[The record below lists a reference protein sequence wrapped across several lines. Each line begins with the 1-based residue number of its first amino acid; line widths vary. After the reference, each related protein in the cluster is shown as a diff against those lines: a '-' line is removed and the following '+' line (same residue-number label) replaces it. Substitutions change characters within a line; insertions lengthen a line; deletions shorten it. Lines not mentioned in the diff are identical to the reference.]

1 MQHNNINCTHYFATL
16 QTVFTFLIWKKFP
29 HGNLACGE
37 FLPMT
42 ICHVEISPHDRFSL
56 HGHRDKY
63 QVYWN
68 LFWKSKLQYHSFP
81 SLQRLLWW
89 VVSCRRSAEEQ
100 SESSQSTCIVISCH
114 WGIGHWGLRHWDI
127 GPLCHWGIGA
137 LGIGPLGHWRFGKS
151 GSGRQG
157 EKKVWWSSSGPS
169 DILGNASGQQR
180 TRCFR
185 FRKVG
190 QHFLAGYL
198 NNFRSQRHGYLNFL
212 IIMITQ
218 R

>member
-1 MQHNNINCTHYFATL
+1 
-16 QTVFTFLIWKKFP
+16 
-29 HGNLACGE
+29 
-37 FLPMT
+37 MT

-81 SLQRLLWW
+81 SLQRWLWW
-89 VVSCRRSAEEQ
+89 VVSCRYSAEEQ

-114 WGIGHWGLRHWDI
+114 WGIGHWGLRHWA
-127 GPLCHWGIGA
+127 IGA
-137 LGIGPLGHWRFGKS
+137 LGHWGFGKS

-157 EKKVWWSSSGPS
+157 ERKVWWSSCGPS

-198 NNFRSQRHGYLNFL
+198 INFRYQRYVYLNFL
-212 IIMITQ
+212 IIIITQ